1 MVTKPDFSK
10 ERKEYQEVEA
20 ILRRRALLSL
30 LAMALQSSLVANFN
44 LPAFLKI
51 FFIIMYIVQGLV
63 LGMCVFLSW
72 YQKYKL
78 KRLTQGRELWYFW
91 ARVGEGIKYF
101 FIART
106 RKTRAER
113 RAHDMTYKVSVE
125 SAAKID
131 RINQSMSKVED
142 GVLVQMTE
150 KDKTIHALYEDKESL
165 MKENADLQVS
175 NAGLIAENE
184 TVRKQLEQ
192 TLVQYEED
200 KTRLLAT
207 IGKNTTMHERQLVYM
222 QEKLDDL
229 EARKERLQK
238 EKEDDRVEYASK
250 IAETKDVAAS
260 ELTMLQDKWFK
271 TMAEKDRKIL
281 DLEGEVA
288 IVKADMEKVTAKY
301 KTEADVMVAKV
312 TELNLKIQEAT
323 IQYESLKQENANL
336 KVQAEAAMASRGR
349 KQTKGIESLF
359 INAEA
364 LQKMDSIL
372 CFLRNIQEQDR
383 RMTDGYCKRLA
394 LYFCALRS
402 LGYIEDN
409 ISVYAKYFYPH
420 SGKSNENSYIKTFNN
435 MKAVM
440 QGSPLLSLAMSE
452 MKNLVES

>member
-10 ERKEYQEVEA
+10 ERKEFQEVEA

-63 LGMCVFLSW
+63 LGICVFLSW

-113 RAHDMTYKVSVE
+113 RAHDKTYKVSVE

-150 KDKTIHALYEDKESL
+150 KDKAIHALYEDKEGL
-165 MKENADLQVS
+165 IKENADLQVS
-175 NAGLIAENE
+175 NAGLMAENE
-184 TVRKQLEQ
+184 AVRKQLEL
-192 TLVQYEED
+192 TLIQYEED
-200 KTRLLAT
+200 KAGLLAS
-207 IGKNTTMHERQLVYM
+207 IAKNTTMHERQLVYM

-238 EKEDDRVEYASK
+238 EKEDDCAAYASK
-250 IAETKDVAAS
+250 IAEAKDVAAS
-260 ELTMLQDKWFK
+260 ELTTLQDKWL
-271 TMAEKDRKIL
+271 TIMAEKDRKIL

-288 IVKADMEKVTAKY
+288 IVKSDMEDVAVKY
-301 KTEADVMVAKV
+301 KTEAYAMVAKV
-312 TELNLKIQEAT
+312 AELNLKIQET
-323 IQYESLKQENANL
+323 TTQYESLKKENIDL

-359 INAEA
+359 INADA
-364 LQKMDSIL
+364 LLKMDSIL
-372 CFLRNIQEQDR
+372 SFLRSIQEKDKCL
-383 RMTDGYCKRLA
+383 TDGYCKRLA
-394 LYFCALRS
+394 LYFCALRR
-402 LGYIEDN
+402 LGYVSDN
-409 ISVYAKYFYPH
+409 ISAYAKYFYPY
-420 SGKSNENSYIKTFNN
+420 SGKNNESSYIKSFNN

-440 QGSPLLSLAMSE
+440 QESSLLTSAMSE
-452 MKNLVES
+452 MKNLVEA